1 MMTIRL
7 SLVLLLTMLSAL
19 FLPVRGEAGG
29 EDLPASPTWIPL
41 WEKGAPG
48 AKGEAPGDTPGV
60 RFYPAPADRA
70 SGAAVIVCPGG
81 GYRNL
86 AAHEGPDVAL
96 WLNQLGISALVL
108 QYRLGPTY
116 QHPAMLQDVQRG
128 APTEIEAINGA
139 VARAGARLGVE
150 TPVIAWLYRLGPTYQ
165 HPAMLQD
172 VQRAVR
178 LTRARAGEWKI
189 DPRRIGIMGFSAGGH
204 LASTAATWFDEG
216 TEGAADLVERM
227 SSRPDLAILCY
238 PVITMHAPSGHAGS
252 RRNLLGENPT
262 PELVDRLSSERQVTS
277 RTPPTFLFHTADD
290 ASVPVENSLL
300 FAAALR
306 RANVPYELHV
316 YQSGRHGVGLAKDHP
331 TLGSWPGLLASWLRS
346 HGFTR

>member
-1 MMTIRL
+1 MIVRV
-7 SLVLLLTMLSAL
+7 SLVLLLTTLSA
-19 FLPVRGEAGG
+19 FSLPSEGIEGLPKG
-29 EDLPASPTWIPL
+29 LEDPPASPTWISL

-48 AKGEAPGDTPGV
+48 AKGEGPGDTPGV
-60 RFYPAPADRA
+60 RYYPAPAERA
-70 SGAAVIVCPGG
+70 TGAAVIVCPGG

-108 QYRLGPTY
+108 Q
-116 QHPAMLQDVQRG
+116 
-128 APTEIEAINGA
+128 
-139 VARAGARLGVE
+139 
-150 TPVIAWLYRLGPTYQ
+150 YRLGPTYQ

-216 TEGAADLVERM
+216 TEGAADPVERM

-238 PVITMHAPSGHAGS
+238 PVITMYAPSGHAGS

-306 RANVPYELHV
+306 RANVTYELHV

>member
-1 MMTIRL
+1 MIKRM
-7 SLVLLLTMLSAL
+7 SLVLLLTTLSAFSL
-19 FLPVRGEAGG
+19 QARGE
-29 EDLPASPTWIPL
+29 DPPTSPAWIPL
-41 WEKGAPG
+41 WEKWAPG
-48 AKGEAPGDTPGV
+48 AKGEGPGDRPGV
-60 RFYPAPADRA
+60 RYYPAPAERA

-86 AAHEGPDVAL
+86 AAHEGPEVAL

-116 QHPAMLQDVQRG
+116 QHPAMLQDVQR
-128 APTEIEAINGA
+128 
-139 VARAGARLGVE
+139 
-150 TPVIAWLYRLGPTYQ
+150 
-165 HPAMLQD
+165 
-172 VQRAVR
+172 AVR
-178 LTRARAGEWKI
+178 LTRSRAAEWKL

-216 TEGAADLVERM
+216 NEAAVDPVERM

-238 PVITMHAPSGHAGS
+238 PVITMHPPSGHAGS

-262 PELVDRLSSERQVTS
+262 PELIDRLSSDRQVTS

-290 ASVPVENSLL
+290 AGVPVENSLL

-346 HGFTR
+346 HGFMR

>member
-108 QYRLGPTY
+108 Q
-116 QHPAMLQDVQRG
+116 
-128 APTEIEAINGA
+128 
-139 VARAGARLGVE
+139 
-150 TPVIAWLYRLGPTYQ
+150 YRLGPTYQ

>member
-1 MMTIRL
+1 MMMIRL

-48 AKGEAPGDTPGV
+48 AKGEAQGDTPGV
-60 RFYPAPADRA
+60 RFYPAPAERA
-70 SGAAVIVCPGG
+70 TGAAVIVCPGG

-108 QYRLGPTY
+108 Q
-116 QHPAMLQDVQRG
+116 
-128 APTEIEAINGA
+128 
-139 VARAGARLGVE
+139 
-150 TPVIAWLYRLGPTYQ
+150 YRLGPTYQ